1 MLDQLN
7 RKERRRL
14 LKFVCSFAWADL
26 EVQPEEREFVEVMV
40 KRLAMDDE
48 DQAAV
53 QGWLERP
60 PEPESVD
67 PTAVPPAHRQIFLDA
82 VRGVIEADGKI
93 APEEH
98 ESFRIF
104 EDLIG

>member
-7 RKERRRL
+7 RKERLRL
-14 LKFVCSFAWADL
+14 MKFVCSFAWADL
-26 EVQPEEREFVEVMV
+26 EVQPEERDFVESMV

-48 DQAAV
+48 DRQQV
-53 QGWLERP
+53 LGWLVRP

-67 PTAVPPAHRQIFLDA
+67 PTAVPPSHRQLFLDA
-82 VRGVIEADGKI
+82 VQGVIEADGKV
-93 APEEH
+93 APEEY

-104 EDLIG
+104 EDLLG